1 VLSRR
6 PLIGITGR
14 KDTSARLSH
23 VPMCAVGETYI
34 RAVQHVGG
42 TPVVIPPTAM
52 QADWA
57 ALIARLD
64 GLLLSGGG
72 DIDPVLYGEESEPWM
87 GQVDAERDF
96 SELGL
101 TREWLAMERPL
112 LAICRGHQILNVA
125 LGGTLYQDI
134 AAHIPNALDHAYVAA
149 QPMETIAHSVTLD
162 PGSCLATILGGT
174 TFDVNSSH
182 HQALKAIGD
191 RLTVVGHAP
200 DGVIEAVEML
210 LHPFCISVQW
220 HPEAMVKAS
229 PTMWP
234 LFEAFVRAASGQ

>member
-1 VLSRR
+1 MALRR

-23 VPMCAVGETYI
+23 IPMCALGETYV

-42 TPVVIPPTAM
+42 TPVVIPPTVIE
-52 QADWA
+52 ADWETLLA
-57 ALIARLD
+57 HLD
-64 GLLLSGGG
+64 GLMLSGGG
-72 DIDPVLYGEESEPWM
+72 DINPKLYGEESEPWM

-96 SELGL
+96 SEMGL
-101 TREWLAMERPL
+101 TRAWLAMERPL
-112 LAICRGHQILNVA
+112 LAICRGHQALNVA
-125 LGGTLYQDI
+125 MGGTLYQDI
-134 AAHIPNALDHAYVAA
+134 AANIPNTLDHAYVAT

-162 PGSCLATILGGT
+162 PGSRLAAILGGT

-182 HQALKAIGD
+182 HQALKAVGD
-191 RLTVVGHAP
+191 RLVVMGHAP
-200 DGVIEAVEML
+200 DGVIEAVEIPE
-210 LHPFCISVQW
+210 HPFCVSVQW

-234 LFEAFVRAASGQ
+234 LFEAFVQAAGS

>member
-1 VLSRR
+1 MVSRR

-14 KDTSARLSH
+14 KDTSARLSYIA
-23 VPMCAVGETYI
+23 MCAIGETYI
-34 RAVQHVGG
+34 RAIQHVGG

-52 QADWA
+52 EEDWE
-57 ALIARLD
+57 ALLAHLD

-101 TREWLAMERPL
+101 TRQWLAAERPL
-112 LAICRGHQILNVA
+112 LAICRGHQVLNVA

-134 AAHIPNALDHAYVAA
+134 GAHIPNALDHAYVAT
-149 QPMETIAHSVTLD
+149 QPMERAVHSVTLD
-162 PGSCLATILGGT
+162 SGCHLAAILGGT

-191 RLTVVGHAP
+191 RLVVTGHAP
-200 DGVIEAVEML
+200 DGVIEAAEIPQ
-210 LHPFCISVQW
+210 HPFCISVQW

-229 PTMWP
+229 ATMWP
-234 LFEAFVRAASGQ
+234 LFEAFVQASGS

>member
-1 VLSRR
+1 MAIR

-23 VPMCAVGETYI
+23 ISMCAVGETYI
-34 RAVQHVGG
+34 RAIQHVGG

-52 QADWA
+52 EADWE
-57 ALIARLD
+57 ALLAHLD
-64 GLLLSGGG
+64 GLLFSGGG
-72 DIDPVLYGEESEPWM
+72 DIDPALYGEESEPWM

-101 TREWLAMERPL
+101 TRAWLATERPL
-112 LAICRGHQILNVA
+112 LAICRGQQVLNVA

-134 AAHIPNALDHAYVAA
+134 AAHIPNALDHAYVAT
-149 QPMETIAHSVTLD
+149 QPMETLAHSVTVEA
-162 PGSCLATILGGT
+162 GSRLATILGGI

-191 RLTVVGHAP
+191 RLVVIGHAP
-200 DGVIEAVEML
+200 DGVIEAVEIPE
-210 LHPFCISVQW
+210 HPFCVSVQW

-229 PTMWP
+229 ATMWP
-234 LFEAFVRAASGQ
+234 LFEAFVQASGG